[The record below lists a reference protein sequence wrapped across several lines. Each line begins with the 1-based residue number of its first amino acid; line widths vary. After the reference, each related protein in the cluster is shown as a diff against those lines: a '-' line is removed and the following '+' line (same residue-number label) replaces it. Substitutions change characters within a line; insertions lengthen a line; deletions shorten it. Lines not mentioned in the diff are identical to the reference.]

1 VTVGNLEIS
10 CGFAP
15 GPHTPEQVRLAED
28 LGYERAWFFDSPA
41 LYQDIWV
48 TMALA
53 AERTERITLGT
64 AVLVPGLRHPLTQAS
79 AIATLESLA
88 PGRIVVA
95 IGTGFTGREA
105 LGQKAMPW
113 ADTRTYIAQVKGLLE
128 GEAMVIDGALVKMIP
143 PDGYLP
149 DRPINVPIVVAA
161 NGPKGFGVAKELGD
175 GVMTV
180 VGGNPD
186 FDWSS
191 LLTFG
196 TVLDPGESPDSERVY
211 AAAGPAVTV
220 IYHAMYGSGPE
231 ALDGMPG
238 GPEWRAAIDQLPEH
252 LRHLTIHEDHC
263 VAVTER
269 DRPLLSGDGIVGFT
283 MTGEADAL
291 RERLAAVAAAGTT
304 EILYAPMGPDI
315 PRELERFMEMA
326 RG

>member
-1 VTVGNLEIS
+1 MTVPNLEIS

-143 PDGYLP
+143 PAGFLP
-149 DRPINVPIVVAA
+149 DRPMKVPIVVAA
-161 NGPKGFGVAKELGD
+161 NGPKGFAVAKELGD

-180 VGGNPD
+180 IGGNPD

-191 LLTFG
+191 QLTFG
-196 TVLDPGESPDSERVY
+196 TVLDPGESADSERVY
-211 AAAGPAVTV
+211 AQVSARCPIAIRPVKPVPIAATVRPGARSSSVAIALAWVSGWRRFGTSTAGPSPIRSVRNA
-220 IYHAMYGSGPE
+220 AS
-231 ALDGMPG
+231 
-238 GPEWRAAIDQLPEH
+238 AAITQM
-252 LRHLTIHEDHC
+252 
-263 VAVTER
+263 
-269 DRPLLSGDGIVGFT
+269 SG
-283 MTGEADAL
+283 
-291 RERLAAVAAAGTT
+291 
-304 EILYAPMGPDI
+304 
-315 PRELERFMEMA
+315 
-326 RG
+326 